1 MKKYLDI
8 FVRFFRVGTLTF
20 GGGLSMLPI
29 IERELSD
36 GEKPYLDK
44 EAISDDYAMAQCAP
58 GTISVNTS
66 ILCGYQIGGTLE
78 GIVAAFGVCMPSVII
93 ILIVAALMQSFMSNH
108 YLAIALMGVRS
119 GVCALVLNT
128 LFGLWKN
135 SIVDK
140 VTFFIFSFAL
150 VLLTVANINPAYSVI
165 LGAVLGIASHFILN
179 KRGGI
184 K

>member
-78 GIVAAFGVCMPSVII
+78 GIVAAFGVSMPSVII
-93 ILIVAALMQSFMSNH
+93 ILIVASLMQSFMSNH

-128 LFGLWKN
+128 LFGFVEKQHCRQSN
-135 SIVDK
+135 
-140 VTFFIFSFAL
+140 IFYFCLCVGS
-150 VLLTVANINPAYSVI
+150 AYRGEYQPCL
-165 LGAVLGIASHFILN
+165 LGAFRRSSGYRLTFYSQ
-179 KRGGI
+179 
-184 K
+184 

>member
-8 FVRFFRVGTLTF
+8 FVRFFRVGSLTF

-44 EAISDDYAMAQCAP
+44 EVISDNYAIAQCAP

-78 GIVAAFGVCMPSVII
+78 GIVAALGVCMPSVII
-93 ILIVAALMQSFMSNH
+93 ILIVAALMQSFMSNP

-119 GVCALVLNT
+119 GVCALILNT
-128 LFGLWKN
+128 MFGLWKN

-140 VTFFIFSFAL
+140 VTFFIFAFAL
-150 VLLTVANINPAYSVI
+150 VLLTAANINPAYSVL

-179 KRGGI
+179 KRKGI

>member
-66 ILCGYQIGGTLE
+66 Y
-78 GIVAAFGVCMPSVII
+78 AVI
-93 ILIVAALMQSFMSNH
+93 
-108 YLAIALMGVRS
+108 R
-119 GVCALVLNT
+119 
-128 LFGLWKN
+128 
-135 SIVDK
+135 
-140 VTFFIFSFAL
+140 
-150 VLLTVANINPAYSVI
+150 
-165 LGAVLGIASHFILN
+165 
-179 KRGGI
+179 
-184 K
+184 

>member
-1 MKKYLDI
+1 M
-8 FVRFFRVGTLTF
+8 
-20 GGGLSMLPI
+20 
-29 IERELSD
+29 
-36 GEKPYLDK
+36 
-44 EAISDDYAMAQCAP
+44 
-58 GTISVNTS
+58 
-66 ILCGYQIGGTLE
+66 E
-78 GIVAAFGVCMPSVII
+78 GIVAAFGVSMPSVII
-93 ILIVAALMQSFMSNH
+93 ILIVASLMQSFMSNH

-140 VTFFIFSFAL
+140 VTFFIFAFAL
-150 VLLTVANINPAYSVI
+150 VLLTVANINPVYSVL